1 MLSATG
7 LGALVGSFVLMR
19 FGRSTRAGVLY
30 TIAIIFNGAAIVL
43 FAVAVGVISFRRL
56 REGSHP
62 VPQGHR
68 PESVSEA

>member
-1 MLSATG
+1 MLSDIFLTIPYLVMASIAWYMRVG
-7 LGALVGSFVLMR
+7 IALICL
-19 FGRSTRAGVLY
+19 
-30 TIAIIFNGAAIVL
+30 IVL